1 MIREKRKT
9 TEIVIDLTGPQ
20 GNAFYLI
27 GIAKRLARDV
37 LGYDRNRWSEIEKD
51 MMSHGYEHLV
61 QTFDTLFGDFIILER

>member
-1 MIREKRKT
+1 MIRAKT
-9 TEIVIDLTGPQ
+9 INKEIVIDLTGPQ

-27 GIAKRLARDV
+27 GTAKRLAKDV
-37 LGYDRNRWSEIEKD
+37 LGYDRNRWDAVEKD